1 MNSLEN
7 SPILSTIRKE
17 AKTSFRS
24 PVFLGVFVIVSILTA
39 VISYVQFHNDYSL
52 LGFLPQYIMAP
63 LIQNNLS
70 ILFLVFLIMPSL
82 SISEEVETGT
92 WGMMVIFKKNK
103 SRMILGKLLWQFF
116 LVVILAI
123 WSFVVMFLT
132 YLVMN
137 HGLTTY
143 VLSPSVI
150 YPYRNFP
157 GVSEII
163 VKRIFLSPVDLYI
176 ELAFFILVS
185 LIIVLWGLTIS
196 MVSSSRTISVVI
208 AIGFFLV
215 VSSVA
220 SYLTSF
226 SASASKMKL
235 YGAVS
240 LIYPP
245 NMFGSVANFV
255 SLNGFFSV
263 SEARLG
269 EIISQNNIQGPMQII
284 SPVTS
289 LHYTIITILI
299 TIALLFSFIM
309 IYGRYKR

>member
-24 PVFLGVFVIVSILTA
+24 PVFLGIFVIVSILTA
-39 VISYVQFHNDYSL
+39 VISYMQLHDDGL

-63 LIQNNLS
+63 LIQNSLS

-92 WGMMVIFKKNK
+92 WGMMAIFRRNK

-116 LVVILAI
+116 LVVVLAI
-123 WSFVVMFLT
+123 WSFVVTFLT

-143 VLSPSVI
+143 VLSPSTI

-157 GVSEII
+157 GVGEII
-163 VKRIFLSPVDLYI
+163 VKRMFISPVDLYI
-176 ELAFFILVS
+176 ELTFFILVS
-185 LIIVLWGLTIS
+185 LIIVLWGFTIS

-208 AIGFFLV
+208 AIGFFLIV
-215 VSSVA
+215 DAAA
-220 SYLTSF
+220 SYFTSL
-226 SASASKMKL
+226 SGSTSMIKL
-235 YGAVS
+235 YGAIS

-245 NMFGSVANFV
+245 NMFGSIANFV
-255 SLNGFFSV
+255 SLNGIFSV

-269 EIISQNNIQGPMQII
+269 EVISQNNIQGPMKII
-284 SPVTS
+284 FPVTS
-289 LHYTIITILI
+289 LHYTIIAMLI
-299 TIALLFSFIM
+299 MAVLLLSFIM
-309 IYGRYKR
+309 IYGRFKR